1 MSIYKRGNSWY
12 VNFTFKGTRIN
23 RKVADTKTAARR
35 IEEELKTK
43 LRLKMLNVSDL
54 TNTADHIMFHLVA
67 EEYIAHVEKTKS
79 KRYAYETKLDY
90 HNHLKDFFSH
100 YALTDISNDLLMKYQ
115 SLKKSQTLIPFK
127 EMRKVRKFHIRIKGH
142 ESKTRTKQDDKK
154 LTQSRVY
161 SNRTVNIL
169 MGIVRKVM
177 NFAVAKGYIEEVRLK
192 YPHLKEPKKLH
203 AFITPDEFEKFASSI
218 SYDLA
223 EKRIRFGRLTG
234 MRPAELSHL
243 AWPDV
248 DFDLEIVKIQGK
260 GEWKPK
266 TDEERIIPLCDEA
279 LAILR
284 ELSGKKKG
292 KWVFS
297 HSDKPVKCI
306 QRSLKTAS
314 KKAGLSRH
322 VTPNML
328 RHTFATHALAAGS
341 DLKSVMDIMG
351 HRNIETTNRYLHSL
365 PENLKRTVQLVQ
377 DFKSA
382 KPLKC
387 RDNDQ
392 KN

>member
-1 MSIYKRGNSWY
+1 MAIYKRGNSWY
-12 VNFTFKGTRIN
+12 VNFTFNGTRIN
-23 RKVADTKTAARR
+23 RKVADTKTSAKR

-54 TNTADHIMFHLVA
+54 TNTAEHIMFHLVA
-67 EEYIAHVEKTKS
+67 EEYIAHLEKTKS

-90 HNHLKDFFSH
+90 NNHLKEFFSRFT
-100 YALTDISNDLLMKYQ
+100 LTDISYDLLMKFQ
-115 SLKKSQTLIPFK
+115 ETKKSQKLIPFK
-127 EMRKVRKFHIRIKGH
+127 EMRKARKFHIRIKGH
-142 ESKTRTKQDDKK
+142 RNKTNAKPDVNRSW
-154 LTQSRVY
+154 QSRVY

-169 MGIVRKVM
+169 IGIVRKVM
-177 NFAVAKGYIEEVRLK
+177 NFAVAKGYINEVRFK
-192 YPHLKEPKKLH
+192 YPHLKEPRKLH
-203 AFITPDEFEKFASSI
+203 MFIPPDEFEKFASNI
-218 SYDLA
+218 SYNLA
-223 EKRIRFGRLTG
+223 EKRIRVGRLTG

-284 ELSGKKKG
+284 ELFNKKKG

-328 RHTFATHALAAGS
+328 RHYAEFQIMPSNDCKHGGS
-341 DLKSVMDIMG
+341 L
-351 HRNIETTNRYLHSL
+351 
-365 PENLKRTVQLVQ
+365 TV
-377 DFKSA
+377 
-382 KPLKC
+382 
-387 RDNDQ
+387 
-392 KN
+392 

>member
-1 MSIYKRGNSWY
+1 M
-12 VNFTFKGTRIN
+12 
-23 RKVADTKTAARR
+23 
-35 IEEELKTK
+35 
-43 LRLKMLNVSDL
+43 
-54 TNTADHIMFHLVA
+54 
-67 EEYIAHVEKTKS
+67 EKTKS

-100 YALTDISNDLLMKYQ
+100 YSLTDISNDLLMKYQ

-127 EMRKVRKFHIRIKGH
+127 EMRKAGKFHIRIKGH
-142 ESKTRTKQDDKK
+142 KNNVTVKK
-154 LTQSRVY
+154 ADIKSRMY

-169 MGIVRKVM
+169 IGIIRKIL
-177 NFAVAKGYIEEVRLK
+177 NFAVAKGYIEEIRLK

-203 AFITPDEFEKFASSI
+203 AFIRPDEFEKFASCI

-248 DFDLEIVKIQGK
+248 DYDLEIVRIQGK

-266 TDEERIIPLCDEA
+266 TDEGRIIPLCDEA
-279 LAILR
+279 LAILS
-284 ELSGKKKG
+284 ELSRKKKG

-314 KKAGLSRH
+314 KKAG
-322 VTPNML
+322 
-328 RHTFATHALAAGS
+328 
-341 DLKSVMDIMG
+341 
-351 HRNIETTNRYLHSL
+351 
-365 PENLKRTVQLVQ
+365 
-377 DFKSA
+377 
-382 KPLKC
+382 
-387 RDNDQ
+387 
-392 KN
+392 

>member
-1 MSIYKRGNSWY
+1 MAIYKRGNSWY

-23 RKVADTKTAARR
+23 RKVADTKTGAKR

-43 LRLKMLNVSDL
+43 LRLKMLHVSDL
-54 TNTADHIMFHLVA
+54 TNTAEHIMFHHVA

-79 KRYAYETKLDY
+79 KRYAYETNLDY
-90 HNHLKDFFSH
+90 NNHLKDFFSR
-100 YALTDISNDLLMKYQ
+100 YTLTDITEDLLIKYQ
-115 SLKKSQTLIPFK
+115 ATKKSQTLIPFK
-127 EMRKVRKFHIRIKGH
+127 KMRKARKFHIRIKGYGN
-142 ESKTRTKQDDKK
+142 KTNLKISGNKSRQT
-154 LTQSRVY
+154 RVY

-169 MGIVRKVM
+169 IGIVRKVM
-177 NFAVAKGYIEEVRLK
+177 NFAVAKGYIDEVRLK
-192 YPHLKEPKKLH
+192 YPHSKEPRKLH
-203 AFITPDEFEKFASSI
+203 AFIPPDDFEKFAASI

-243 AWPDV
+243 AWTDV

-284 ELSGKKKG
+284 ELFSKKMG

-314 KKAGLSRH
+314 RKAGLSRH

-341 DLKSVMDIMG
+341 DLKSVMEIMG

-377 DFKSA
+377 EYKSV
-382 KPLKC
+382 KPQEPRESDK
-387 RDNDQ
+387 
-392 KN
+392 

>member
-1 MSIYKRGNSWY
+1 MAIYKRGNSWY

-23 RKVADTKTAARR
+23 RKVANTKAGAKR

-43 LRLKMLNVSDL
+43 LRLKMLNISDL
-54 TNTADHIMFHLVA
+54 TNTAEHIMFHLVA

-79 KRYAYETKLDY
+79 KRSAYETKLNY
-90 HNHLKDFFSH
+90 NNHLKDYFFR
-100 YALTDISNDLLMKYQ
+100 YTLTDINNDLLIKYQ
-115 SLKKSQTLIPFK
+115 EAKKSQTLIPFK
-127 EMRKVRKFHIRIKGH
+127 EMRKARKFHIRIKGH
-142 ESKTRTKQDDKK
+142 VNKTNAKPDSDKSR
-154 LTQSRVY
+154 QSRVY

-169 MGIVRKVM
+169 IGTVRKVM
-177 NFAVAKGYIEEVRLK
+177 NFAAAKGYINEVRLK
-192 YPHLKEPKKLH
+192 YPHLKEPRKLH
-203 AFITPDEFEKFASSI
+203 AFLPPDEFEKFVSNI

-223 EKRIRFGRLTG
+223 EKRIRVGRLTG

-284 ELSGKKKG
+284 ELFSKKKG

-297 HSDKPVKCI
+297 YSDKPVKCI

-314 KKAGLSRH
+314 KKAGLHRH

-341 DLKSVMDIMG
+341 DLKSVMEIMG
-351 HRNIETTNRYLHSL
+351 HRNIETTNRYLHAL

-377 DFKSA
+377 EFKSV
-382 KPLKC
+382 KPQESGESEK
-387 RDNDQ
+387 
-392 KN
+392 

>member
-1 MSIYKRGNSWY
+1 MSIYRRGKSWY
-12 VNFTFKGTRIN
+12 VDFIFNGARIN
-23 RKVADTKTAARR
+23 RKVADTKTAAKR

-43 LRLKMLNVSDL
+43 LRLKLLNVSDL

-79 KRYAYETKLDY
+79 KRYAYETKLHY
-90 HNHLKDFFSH
+90 NNHLKDFFSR
-100 YALTDISNDLLMKYQ
+100 YTLTDITDDLLIKYQ
-115 SLKKSQTLIPFK
+115 AAQKSQKLIPFK
-127 EMRKVRKFHIRIKGH
+127 EMRKARKFHIRIKGYRNKANVKKDD
-142 ESKTRTKQDDKK
+142 ERSKQN
-154 LTQSRVY
+154 RVY

-169 MGIVRKVM
+169 IGIVRKIM
-177 NFAVAKGYIEEVRLK
+177 NFAVAKGYINEVRLK
-192 YPHLKEPKKLH
+192 YPHLKEPRKLH
-203 AFITPDEFEKFASSI
+203 AFIRPDEFEKFASSI

-266 TDEERIIPLCDEA
+266 TDEERIIPLCEEA

-284 ELSGKKKG
+284 ELSIKKKG

-297 HSDKPVKCI
+297 HSNKPVKCI

-314 KKAGLSRH
+314 RKAGLSRH

-377 DFKSA
+377 DFKSV
-382 KPLKC
+382 KPQGSRESDK
-387 RDNDQ
+387 
-392 KN
+392 